1 MDVSECVINV
11 ISDSAIQL
19 SLWGSAIPHATE
31 WLVYVLPRIASICFF
46 SIFFDHFSPFYWL
59 FFESERFS
67 WTCMMPCTWYGLYY
81 LYWQGMEQVPQGSGH
96 GPELLELRGFLGTA
110 LRYRVWVWVVL
121 CGSRG
126 GTLFQLGYSI
136 WDVCIGNRMF
146 LALRSAGT
154 VILLIVSYYP
164 CRIETSFLFFLS
176 SNTLLFNV

>member
-1 MDVSECVINV
+1 MCYKCYKWFCH
-11 ISDSAIQL
+11 SAVTL
-19 SLWGSAIPHATE
+19 RLCHPSCHWMVDIPSTTHCIYMLLLHFFLTI
-31 WLVYVLPRIASICFF
+31 LP
-46 SIFFDHFSPFYWL
+46 PFYWL

-96 GPELLELRGFLGTA
+96 GPELLELRGCLGTA

-176 SNTLLFNV
+176 SNTLLINV